1 MSRWILVGLY
11 IACSA
16 LLTLSIAACDLDAS
30 LRDAVARAIAKTSEA
45 QSFRSTNNGIIL
57 TDTYVKSDSSDFEYA
72 SPGYWH
78 YLQTVIVNGGGN
90 VTFTIYGEGGYPE
103 VVVVTSS
110 GWLEII
116 AIDGRGYSRDE
127 DQPEWTEFTAP
138 WMYRPLDAKLER
150 YRFLV
155 DLDRLIDE
163 NIRGVNCSHYRGKV
177 DMDSYVEM
185 LKKREEEQDGNISEE
200 RLEALEVMRRQ
211 EHVADFW
218 IDDEDY
224 IRQWKTEGQSP
235 VLDNATGQEQ
245 WVTWVGFT
253 RYSDFNEPITIES
266 PK

>member
-1 MSRWILVGLY
+1 MKHCIIIGLVV
-11 IACSA
+11 
-16 LLTLSIAACDLDAS
+16 LLILSIAACDQDAS

-45 QSFRSTNNGIIL
+45 QSFRSTTNGIIL
-57 TDTYVKSDSSDFEYA
+57 TDNYVQSGSSEFEYA

-78 YLQTVIVNGGGN
+78 YLHTVIVNGGGN
-90 VTFTIYGEGGYPE
+90 VTFGTLGEGGYWE
-103 VVVVTSS
+103 AGVSS

-127 DQPEWTEFTAP
+127 DQPEWTEFTP
-138 WMYRPLDAKLER
+138 TWMSRPLDDTLER
-150 YRFLV
+150 FRFLV

-185 LKKREEEQDGNISEE
+185 RKKREEEQDGNISEE
-200 RLEALEVMRRQ
+200 MLEALEGMRRD

-224 IRQWKTEGQSP
+224 IRQWKTEGRSP
-235 VLDNATGQEQ
+235 VLYNATGQEQ
-245 WVTWVGFT
+245 WVTGVGFT